1 MSKLDTFR
9 DFVGPSQRAALYE
22 AMRGE
27 EGEYFR
33 KTIVNF
39 MLATFETMPKVY
51 EQDGAGEQAVVWL
64 HYFGPSQDWYITER
78 DISEE
83 QHQAFGLA
91 DLFGDGGELG
101 YISIAEL
108 IANGIELDLH
118 WDPRPLAQVRKEKSA
133 YA

>member
-1 MSKLDTFR
+1 MTSKLDTFR
-9 DFVGPSQRAALYE
+9 NFVGPAQRQCLYD

-33 KTIVNF
+33 KTIVAF
-39 MLATFETMPKVY
+39 MLATFETMPKTY
-51 EQDGAGEQAVVWL
+51 EQDGKGEQAVVWL
-64 HYFGPSQDWYITER
+64 HYFSPSADWYITER
-78 DISEE
+78 DMEEE

-108 IANGIELDLH
+108 IANGVELDLH
-118 WDPRPLAQVRKEKSA
+118 WDPRPLVQCRKERSA
-133 YA
+133 A